1 MPPMN
6 HAPVAFFAFN
16 RPEHAAATLEALAG
30 NHGAEHTVVYAF
42 CDGPRP
48 HRGDDI
54 RSVEAVRQVLR
65 RTSGFRDLHVIAR
78 AANAGL
84 SASIIGGVSQL
95 VEEYGRVIVVED
107 DLVTSPF
114 FLRFMNEG
122 LDFYEHKDR
131 VISIHGYIYPV
142 KETLPEA
149 FFLRG
154 ADCWGWAT
162 WKRGWKLFE
171 PDGRK
176 LLSELGGRGLEREF
190 DMNGARAYVGML
202 EDQIAGRC
210 DSWAIRWD
218 ATAFLRD
225 KLTLY
230 PGVSLVRNIGLDHSG
245 THCGTAEHLG
255 GGLSDHALDVRVEP
269 IEASVAG
276 RETVER
282 FLRAQSP
289 TLPRS
294 RWSRWWD
301 RARSMLRTSSPP

>member
-1 MPPMN
+1 MN

-16 RPEHAAATLEALAG
+16 RPEHSAATLAALAA

-48 HRGDDI
+48 HRSDDV
-54 RSVEAVRQVLR
+54 RLVEAVRQVLR
-65 RTSGFRDLHVIAR
+65 RAWGFRDLHIIER

-114 FLRFMNEG
+114 FLQFMNEG
-122 LDFYEHKDR
+122 LDFYEHEDR

-142 KETLPEA
+142 QETLPEA

-162 WKRGWKLFE
+162 WKRGWQLFE

-176 LLSELGGRGLEREF
+176 LLEELLARGLQRAF
-190 DMNGARAYVGML
+190 DMNGSRSYVGML

-218 ATAFLRD
+218 AAAFLRD

-245 THCGTAEHLG
+245 THCGTADHLG
-255 GGLSDHALDVRVEP
+255 GDLADHALDVRVAS
-269 IEASVAG
+269 IEASLVG
-276 RETVER
+276 QQSVER
-282 FLRAQSP
+282 FLRAAQPAS
-289 TLPRS
+289 LRS
-294 RWSRWWD
+294 NTRGLAWWRRLRAVFKMPFSR
-301 RARSMLRTSSPP
+301 